1 MAKFYGIIGYAISEE
16 TLIENDDGDEIGT
29 GKWTD
34 EVVERSYT
42 GDVLKNIRGWQVS
55 EKVNPDSTIS
65 DTISIIA
72 DGFTLA
78 NMHSMKYV
86 KWRDACW
93 AINSV
98 RVERP
103 RVIVEIGGLF
113 SGQTHAATPDTP

>member
-16 TLIENDDGDEIGT
+16 TILEEDGEKLGT
-29 GKWTD
+29 GLWTND
-34 EVVERSYT
+34 VVEREYI
-42 GDVLKNIRGWQVS
+42 GDVVKNARSWQS
-55 EKVNPDSTIS
+55 TDNANPDATIS

-72 DGFTLA
+72 DGFVIA

-86 KWRDACW
+86 KWRGARW

-113 SGQTHAATPDTP
+113 SGQTHAATPDSA